1 MMRVNRRRLLNPAGY
16 VITVVIATATLFAA
30 LLLVVGFAE
39 SEAVADPHSPCTGGI
54 VGIEPDAAQ
63 NIATYDAS
71 PDIVTGVCIKSG
83 TMFAG
88 DHSQLFTEDTANIE
102 NCYTITGIGT
112 SSVTVQ
118 RTGTAGPGCQ
128 GISHIDVLVGA
139 PTPTPTPA
147 PSPSP
152 TPSPTEQPPGQTP
165 TATATPAPGVLGE
178 TRGPTAL
185 PATGQAGQGRLS
197 DGLTLPALGALLTLG
212 GLLSLGGARAL
223 AVARKRRR

>member
-1 MMRVNRRRLLNPAGY
+1 M
-16 VITVVIATATLFAA
+16 
-30 LLLVVGFAE
+30 GFAE
-39 SEAVADPHSPCTGGI
+39 SEAVADPHSPCTGGV
-54 VGIEPDAAQ
+54 VGIGPDAGQ

-83 TMFAG
+83 SNMFG
-88 DHSQLFTEDTANIE
+88 GGHSELFTQDTANIE
-102 NCYTITGIGT
+102 NCYAITGIGT
-112 SSVTVQ
+112 SGVTVQ
-118 RTGTAGPGCQ
+118 RMGTAGPDCQ

-165 TATATPAPGVLGE
+165 TATPTPGVLGE

-185 PATGQAGQGRLS
+185 PATGQAGQVS

-212 GLLSLGGARAL
+212 GLVSLGGARAL